1 MNQPTRGNLKYWLAT
16 TLIMA
21 ATSSACAQV
30 KVTAAWVRA
39 TVAQQSVT
47 GAFMHVDSPA
57 DARLVSAT
65 TPIAGT
71 VELHRMSMDNNV
83 MKMAPVA
90 GIDIPAGKG
99 VDLKPGGYH
108 LMLIN
113 LKSQIKAGDMV
124 PITLVIEGPDHSQTS
139 VEVKALARPLN
150 AGGGMGAMPR
160 K

>member
-1 MNQPTRGNLKYWLAT
+1 MKLNMKCLLGALLAM
-16 TLIMA
+16 LA
-21 ATSSACAQV
+21 VATAHAQV
-30 KVTAAWVRA
+30 RVADAWVRA

-47 GAFMHVDSPA
+47 GAFMHLDSPA

-65 TPIAGT
+65 TPVAGA

-99 VDLKPGGYH
+99 VELKPGGYH

-113 LKSQIKAGDMV
+113 LKSQIKAGAMV
-124 PITLVIEGPDHSQTS
+124 PITLVIEGPDHRQTS